1 MFVKIDARRLYTY
14 PILSDGRDDYE
25 TCKFSA
31 TINCD
36 FNATDLFVNVNF
48 STDCADLKRL
58 IGAGKAKY
66 LLHVECPLTLY
77 REIFSSADENFSC
90 NIPLNRVKRNL
101 DCLALIVLVE
111 DTENF
116 SCADWN
122 SDFEQINFNLQHGSV
137 LAYKNFKSLMLPD
150 DPNIFKNV
158 ASIFSVYRLVAD
170 NAPCEVDLAHDKIKI
185 GLASKDFDL
194 YRRYCSRPEMQPI
207 LNAMIIFPALVY
219 IFDELKV
226 DGGFERYDGM
236 AWFKSLTAAFKRKK
250 LDFND
255 ILNEENTSIKLAQKV
270 MDSPLTKAL
279 ENVALIFDAEDS

>member
-1 MFVKIDARRLYTY
+1 MKIDARRLYTY

-25 TCKFSA
+25 TCKFAA
-31 TINCD
+31 TINYEL
-36 FNATDLFVNVNF
+36 NATNLLVNVNL

-77 REIFSSADENFSC
+77 RETFSSDKENFSC
-90 NIPLNRVKRNL
+90 NIPLNRVKKNL
-101 DCLALIVLVE
+101 DCLALVVLVE
-111 DTENF
+111 DTKKF

-122 SDFEQINFNLQHGSV
+122 RDFDRLNFNLQHGSV
-137 LAYKNFKSLMLPD
+137 LAYQNFKPLTLPD

-158 ASIFSVYRLVAD
+158 ASIFSVYRLVD
-170 NAPCEVDLAHDKIKI
+170 DKPCEVDLAHDKIKV
-185 GLASKDFDL
+185 GLGNKDYDL

-226 DGGFERYDGM
+226 EGGFERYDEM
-236 AWFKSLTAAFKRKK
+236 TWFKSLTAAYRRKK
-250 LDFND
+250 VNDFND
-255 ILNEENTSIKLAQKV
+255 YICDTNNTSIKLAQEV

-279 ENVALIFDAEDS
+279 ANVALIFDAEDS

>member
-1 MFVKIDARRLYTY
+1 MKIDARRLYTY

-31 TINCD
+31 AINCD
-36 FNATDLFVNVNF
+36 FNANSLLLNVNF

-77 REIFSSADENFSC
+77 REIFSSAAENFSC
-90 NIPLNRVKRNL
+90 NIPLNCVKRNL
-101 DCLALIVLVE
+101 DCLAMIVLVE

-116 SCADWN
+116 YCADWN
-122 SDFEQINFNLQHGSV
+122 SDFEQINFNLQQGSV
-137 LAYKNFKSLMLPD
+137 LAYKNFKSLTLPD

-158 ASIFSVYRLVAD
+158 ASIFSVYRLVDD
-170 NAPCEVDLAHDKIKI
+170 NASCEIRLNNDKIKI
-185 GLASKDFDL
+185 GLAGKDYDF

-226 DGGFERYDGM
+226 DDGFERYDGM
-236 AWFKSLTAAFKRKK
+236 AWFKSLTAAFKRRK

-255 ILNEENTSIKLAQKV
+255 ILKEENTSIKLAQEV

-279 ENVALIFDAEDS
+279 ANVALIFDAEDS